1 MGKAKNISWIIIY
14 LISVQEASGKRG
26 SNPRPSAW
34 EADVLPL
41 NYSRI
46 VGAKIKIIL
55 DYTILDLRFFSMMPS
70 QKLVNIKTRNEKRP
84 DSARPFSLLSN
95 TI

>member
-1 MGKAKNISWIIIY
+1 
-14 LISVQEASGKRG
+14 
-26 SNPRPSAW
+26 
-34 EADVLPL
+34 
-41 NYSRI
+41 
-46 VGAKIKIIL
+46 
-55 DYTILDLRFFSMMPS
+55 MMPS